1 MTELITELT
10 IDALGQQGDGL
21 ANLEGKRFF
30 VPFTLPGERV
40 SVMLDDDG
48 ARLIEV
54 LDRSPDRAEPICRH
68 FTLCGGCSLQHLP
81 AATYAALKRDLVVTA
96 LGQAGVA
103 AEAGELVDARGDG
116 RRRASLHVRKNTA
129 GYMRARSHDVLD
141 LDLCPILAPALR
153 QAAPR
158 IARALWPLAGDC
170 DASFTATDTGIDLSI
185 KSARKL
191 RSEALAGF
199 AGTHKLARVTFN
211 GEPVYMQRPPV
222 VRMGKAHVELPP
234 GSFLQATA
242 SAEETLARLVLEAL
256 GPAKSVA
263 DLFCGVGPF
272 ALRIAE
278 TARVYAADSDK
289 PATEALR
296 KAANHSQG
304 LKPITVQARDLFRD
318 PLAPVE
324 LKPFD
329 AVVFDP
335 PRAGAEK
342 QAREL
347 AQSAVKRVVAV
358 SCDPRS
364 FARDAA
370 ILVAGGYRLET
381 VTPVDQFAYSTH
393 VELVARFSK

>member
-1 MTELITELT
+1 MTELT
-10 IDALGQQGDGL
+10 IETLGQQGDGV
-21 ANLEGKRFF
+21 ATFEGRRLF

-40 SVMLDDDG
+40 EVSLDEEGD

-54 LDRSPDRAEPICRH
+54 LEASPERAEPICRH

-81 AATYAALKRDLVVTA
+81 AESYAALKRDLVVMA
-96 LGQAGVA
+96 LAQAGVA
-103 AEAGELVDARGDG
+103 AEVGALVDAHGDG
-116 RRRASLHVRKNTA
+116 RRRASLHVRKSGA

-141 LDLCPILAPALR
+141 IDLCPILAPALR

-170 DASFTATDTGIDLSI
+170 DASFTATDTGLDLSI

-191 RSEALAGF
+191 RPEALAGF
-199 AGTHKLARVTFN
+199 AGTHRLARMTFN
-211 GEPVYMQRPPV
+211 GEPVYMQRPPS
-222 VRMGKAHVELPP
+222 VRMGKSQVEIPP
-234 GSFLQATA
+234 ASFLQATA
-242 SAEETLARLVLEAL
+242 AAEETLARLLLEAL
-256 GPAKSVA
+256 GPAKAVA

-278 TARVYAADSDK
+278 RARTYAADSDK

-296 KAANHSQG
+296 KAANHTQG
-304 LKPITVQARDLFRD
+304 LKPLTVQARDLFRD
-318 PLAPVE
+318 PLSPVE

-370 ILVAGGYRLET
+370 ILVGGGYRLES